1 MSSPSPV
8 ARIFKARYFYRFLIF
23 LCALTG
29 FGQMP
34 IYKRYYMA
42 DIPGFSWLADYYA
55 TRFVHYVGAALLL
68 GLLAYTLADYLLRRR
83 EIGAP
88 SWSALARGALLA
100 VIVISGLFFLAKNL
114 AGAYY
119 PPAAIIAGN
128 LIHLSAVMGLLA
140 LSLYCLLFKKGWM
153 RPS

>member
-8 ARIFKARYFYRFLIF
+8 ARIFKPRYFYRFLIF

-42 DIPGFSWLADYYA
+42 DIPGFGWLADFYI

-100 VIVISGLFFLAKNL
+100 VVVISGLFFHSQKPGWRL
-114 AGAYY
+114 
-119 PPAAIIAGN
+119 
-128 LIHLSAVMGLLA
+128 LSAGRHH
-140 LSLYCLLFKKGWM
+140 C
-153 RPS
+153 R